1 MTRHDE
7 YLQASNK
14 LAENVEL
21 RLTGCKLLTRVSTM
35 TEGEQDTTETS
46 LVKAEM
52 ERRTSKVVKIRAP
65 RHHVSY
71 SLVEEHK
78 ATITVGVI
86 MGVFLLCWGPFF
98 ITNIVSG
105 LCKVSVT
112 RGTKY
117 FSNS

>member
-1 MTRHDE
+1 M
-7 YLQASNK
+7 
-14 LAENVEL
+14 
-21 RLTGCKLLTRVSTM
+21 STL
-35 TEGEQDTTETS
+35 EGEQATTETS

-105 LCKVSVT
+105 FCKVSP
-112 RGTKY
+112 
-117 FSNS
+117 SNQTVLRSFLGWLTEMLRQRKVLRCVSVHKKIRWG

>member
-1 MTRHDE
+1 
-7 YLQASNK
+7 
-14 LAENVEL
+14 
-21 RLTGCKLLTRVSTM
+21 M
-35 TEGEQDTTETS
+35 TEGEQNTTETS

-105 LCKVSVT
+105 LCKV
-112 RGTKY
+112 RNN
-117 FSNS
+117 FSQIHLNIRPNSWCFSHERESDRETDTDTFLALRNVEIK

>member
-1 MTRHDE
+1 MKSQ

-21 RLTGCKLLTRVSTM
+21 RLSGCKLLTRVSTL
-35 TEGEQDTTETS
+35 EGEQDTTETS

-105 LCKVSVT
+105 FCKVS
-112 RGTKY
+112 
-117 FSNS
+117 NN